1 MEFERI
7 WRNIKI
13 VTAWVQGSCPPK
25 SGWDHEILKPLNKL
39 IDFQRQECIYENGF
53 RL

>member
-7 WRNIKI
+7 WRNIRI
-13 VTAWVQGSCPPK
+13 VSAWVQGSCPPK
-25 SGWDHEILKPLNKL
+25 NGREPEILKPLNKL
-39 IDFQRQECIYENGF
+39 IDFDLQECIHENGF